1 MVVCIGIHGFG
12 MVIYDPGAGKANR
25 PSLIL
30 KSQMG
35 RDDTDFY
42 IFSDTFYDLFY
53 PRKFFN
59 PECYTSD
66 NCSQTVD
73 YVGFEYPGA
82 E

>member
-1 MVVCIGIHGFG
+1 

-53 PRKFFN
+53 PRKFLDQ
-59 PECYTSD
+59 PHPRPLVEMD
-66 NCSQTVD
+66 
-73 YVGFEYPGA
+73 EKILK
-82 E
+82 